1 MGNLR
6 FFEIAA
12 QIIPFLFLA
21 LMVEVRAFEPRD
33 RREVREMLVIT
44 LGVTI
49 GLVAGEAA
57 ALEAVLRGR
66 GTELGEDVIEVAMI
80 AAAAQLIVM
89 PLHRLLSA
97 GEEDEEPDV
106 RLRGV
111 ALAACAALAVG
122 ASLGVVVFD
131 SA

>member
-1 MGNLR
+1 MSTLR

-57 ALEAVLRGR
+57 ALEAILRGR

-80 AAAAQLIVM
+80 AAAAQLIAM

-97 GEEDEEPDV
+97 GEEDEERDV

-122 ASLGVVVFD
+122 AALGVVVFD

>member
-1 MGNLR
+1 
-6 FFEIAA
+6 
-12 QIIPFLFLA
+12 
-21 LMVEVRAFEPRD
+21 MVEVRAFEPRD

-57 ALEAVLRGR
+57 ALEAILRGR

-80 AAAAQLIVM
+80 AAAAQLIAM

-97 GEEDEEPDV
+97 GEEDEERDV

-122 ASLGVVVFD
+122 AALGVVVFD

>member
-1 MGNLR
+1 MNDLR

-21 LMVEVRAFEPRD
+21 LMVEVRAFEARD
-33 RREVREMLVIT
+33 RREVREMLIIT

-49 GLVAGEAA
+49 GLVAAEAA
-57 ALEAVLRGR
+57 ALAAVLRGS
-66 GTELGEDVIEVAMI
+66 GTELGEDVIEIAMI

-89 PLHRLLSA
+89 PLHRLLSTGA
-97 GEEDEEPDV
+97 EEGAADL
-106 RLRGV
+106 RLRRV
-111 ALAACAALAVG
+111 VLAACGALAVG
-122 ASLGVVVFD
+122 AALGVVVFD